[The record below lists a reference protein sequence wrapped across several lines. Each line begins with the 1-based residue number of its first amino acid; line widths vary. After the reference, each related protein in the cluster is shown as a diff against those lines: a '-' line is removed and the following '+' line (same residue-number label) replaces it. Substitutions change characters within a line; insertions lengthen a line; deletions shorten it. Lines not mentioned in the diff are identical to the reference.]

1 MTSQTIMQLV
11 AVVVGGLIA
20 ITGGFLST
28 TVLERR
34 RLRQESR
41 NLAFAFRGEITA
53 ILELIR
59 ERNYLERFQQ
69 VIEQI
74 EQSGESFYMPFHIRF
89 KYDLVYSSN
98 VSKIGLLKEPLHE
111 QIPLFYTRLTSILEE
126 MVNLGEGVYSQLEQE
141 ILLRIYRDTRRAIQ
155 LTVTQGE
162 EILASITDLYSD
174 S

>member
-1 MTSQTIMQLV
+1 MNTQMITQLV
-11 AVVVGGLIA
+11 AVVIGGLIA

-34 RLRQESR
+34 RQRQESR
-41 NLAFAFRGEITA
+41 NLALAFRGEITA

-59 ERNYLERFQQ
+59 ERNYIKRFQQ

-74 EQSGESFYMPFHIRF
+74 EENGEPFYMPFHIRF
-89 KYDLVYSSN
+89 KYDLVYTNN

-126 MVNLGEGVYSQLEQE
+126 MVNLGEGVYAKLELE
-141 ILLRIYRDTRRAIQ
+141 ILLRIYRDTRQAIQ
-155 LTVTQGE
+155 LTVSQGE
-162 EILASITDLYSD
+162 EILATITEKYPG
-174 S
+174 